1 MCGIVGW
8 FNPSGVDVRFKSA
21 LEGSLLVHQLI
32 HRGPSEQA
40 SRDLKSNDTL
50 FAMLGTAR
58 LAIVGVDDGAQPV
71 QSPCGRWWISM
82 NGEIYN
88 YQTLRRECLGNEVEP
103 VNLSDTAVVAALL
116 SFLPVER
123 VIERLRGMFAL
134 AIVDTQTQ
142 SVQLFRDRSGQKPL
156 YWTKLPDN
164 TLVWSSEVRV
174 LETLFRSTNVA
185 LRYNQTAISHLLC
198 FEYIPAPLSIWEH
211 IHKLQPAHTITA
223 DSNGSTAPTPYW
235 NFPTQTTDT
244 SSSRLH
250 WEESLYLALRSATQ
264 LRLNADVEVGTL
276 LSGGIDSTTI
286 TALAA
291 EIHPKIRSFSVA
303 IDAKGFSE
311 QSAILENQQH
321 LQSTANINSM
331 LWSFQQDNFQHS
343 LEDVL
348 NHMDEPLADSSLIV
362 TWYLF
367 KQIQQTGL
375 KCVLSGDGADEI
387 FAGYP
392 TYTAAHWMQVPQ
404 RLGWR
409 GPRLGLRKLLA
420 PFANRIPASHQGV
433 SWEEMLKR
441 WSSVN
446 KNGQLPWWQEHQLW
460 MGAWMPTD
468 LNRSEGIWDVAEF
481 WAGQSNSSRVGDAL
495 FLDQRLY
502 LAEGVLTK
510 VDRASMAH
518 GIEVRSPF
526 LDHRIVELV
535 SEIPM
540 HFKLNR
546 QGNKQILRGLLP
558 TLSKQIQHRKKKG
571 FGSPVAQWMISS
583 CTDQLDALPSALEEW
598 VPYTKIRQVILEHR
612 EGSHNHRRRIWS
624 AFMLS
629 EWMKRHPER
638 IP

>member
-8 FNPSGVDVRFKSA
+8 FNPSGVDDRFKRA
-21 LEGSLLVHQLI
+21 LEGSTLVHQLI

-40 SRDLKSNDTL
+40 ARTLTAKDTL

-58 LAIVGVDDGAQPV
+58 LSIVGVDDGAQPV
-71 QSPCGRWWISM
+71 QSPCGRWWVSM

-88 YQTLRRECLGNEVEP
+88 HQTLRRECLGNEVEP

-174 LETLFRSTNVA
+174 LETIFRSTNVA

-223 DSNGSTAPTPYW
+223 DVNGCTDPAPYW

-286 TALAA
+286 TAIAT

-321 LQSTANINSM
+321 LQSTSDINST
-331 LWSFQQDNFQHS
+331 LWSFHQDDFQRS

-367 KQIQQTGL
+367 NQIQQTGL

-392 TYTAAHWMQVPQ
+392 TYTAAHWMNLPQ
-404 RLGWR
+404 QLGWR

-441 WSSVN
+441 WSHIN
-446 KNGQLPWWQEHQLW
+446 QNGQLPWWKEHQLW
-460 MGAWMPTD
+460 MGAWIPTD
-468 LNRSEGIWDVAEF
+468 LNRSDGIWDIAEF

-540 HFKLNR
+540 PFKLNR

-583 CTDQLDALPSALEEW
+583 CTDQLDALPSTLEEW
-598 VPYTKIRQVILEHR
+598 VPYTKMRQVILEHR
-612 EGSHNHRRRIWS
+612 EGSHNHRRRLWS

-629 EWMKRHPER
+629 EWMKRHPEK

>member
-8 FNPSGVDVRFKSA
+8 FNPSGVDARFKSA
-21 LEGSLLVHQLI
+21 LDGDLLVRQLI
-32 HRGPSEQA
+32 HRGPSEQS
-40 SRDLKSNDTL
+40 SRLLTTDDTS

-58 LAIVGVDDGAQPV
+58 LAIVGVADGAQPV
-71 QSPCGRWWISM
+71 QSPCGRWWVSM

-88 YQTLRRECLGNEVEP
+88 HPTLRRECLGNDVDP

-123 VIERLRGMFAL
+123 VIDRLRGMFAL
-134 AIVDTQTQ
+134 AIVDTHTQ
-142 SVQLFRDRSGQKPL
+142 SVHLFRDRSGQKPL
-156 YWTKLPDN
+156 YWTRLPDH
-164 TLVWSSEVRV
+164 TIVWSSEVRV
-174 LETLFRSTNVA
+174 LESVFRSTKLA

-198 FEYIPAPLSIWEH
+198 FEYIPAPLSIWDN
-211 IHKLQPAHTITA
+211 IYKLQPAHTITA
-223 DSNGSTAPTPYW
+223 SVDGWTEPTAYW
-235 NFPTQTTDT
+235 NFPLQTTDS

-250 WEESLYLALRSATQ
+250 WEDSLYLALRSATQ

-311 QSAILENQQH
+311 RSAILNNQQH
-321 LQSTANINSM
+321 LQSISSLRST
-331 LWSFQQDNFQHS
+331 LWSFREDDFQHA

-367 KQIQQTGL
+367 NQIQQTGL

-392 TYTAAHWMQVPQ
+392 TYTAAHWMNVPQ
-404 RLGWR
+404 RLR
-409 GPRLGLRKLLA
+409 LRRPRFGLRKLLA

-441 WSSVN
+441 WSSIN
-446 KNGQLPWWQEHQLW
+446 QDGALPWWEEHQLW
-460 MGAWMPTD
+460 MGAWMPSD
-468 LNRSEGIWDVAEF
+468 LKRADGIWEIAEF
-481 WAGQSNSSRVGDAL
+481 WAKQSNSSRVGDAL

-535 SEIPM
+535 SDIPM
-540 HFKLNR
+540 EFKLNR

-583 CTDQLDALPSALEEW
+583 CTDELDALPSALEMW
-598 VPYTKIRQVILEHR
+598 VPYSKMRQVILEHR

-629 EWMKRHPER
+629 EWMKRHPEHT
-638 IP
+638 P